1 MRLCRPTT
9 AAAVAALLGVLLVS
23 CVSVRSPRVVFDANQ
38 TWEQRRAMLQQLDGF
53 ELRGRLAARNAEQ
66 GVSASIHWL
75 QKGTDSDLSLQGP
88 LGIGGLQIRLR
99 GDNLHLTTAR
109 GVEFDGEAARQA
121 MIQSLGFE
129 PPLAQL
135 RYWVLGVPAPQS
147 AGTESLDA
155 AGRRLL
161 SLQQSGWQVQ
171 FEADPAT
178 TNEVRPKRLT
188 ATRGATRVRLL
199 VDRWGR

>member
-1 MRLCRPTT
+1 MRLHRLTS
-9 AAAVAALLGVLLVS
+9 AAALAALCSVSLVS
-23 CVSVRSPRVVFDANQ
+23 CVSVRSSRVVFDPTQ
-38 TWEQRRAMLQQLDGF
+38 TWEQRRAMLQHLEEF

-66 GVSASIHWL
+66 GVSAAIHWQ
-75 QKGTDSDLSLQGP
+75 QKGADSNLSLQGP

-99 GDNLHLTTAR
+99 GNDLHLTTTR
-109 GVEFDGEAARQA
+109 GVELDGEAARQA
-121 MIQSLGFE
+121 MVQSLGFE

-155 AGRRLL
+155 AGQRLL
-161 SLQQSGWQVQ
+161 SLQQAEWQVQ

-178 TNEVRPKRLT
+178 TNELRPRRLT
-188 ATRGATRVRLL
+188 ATRGTTRVRLL
-199 VDRWGR
+199 VDRWER